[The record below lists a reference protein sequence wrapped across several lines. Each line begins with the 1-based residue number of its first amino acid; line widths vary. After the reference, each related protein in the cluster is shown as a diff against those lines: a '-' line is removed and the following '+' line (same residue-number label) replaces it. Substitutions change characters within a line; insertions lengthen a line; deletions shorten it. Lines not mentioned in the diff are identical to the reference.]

1 MPTVDDSVN
10 VMMTHLKKVADSGK
24 AFNIHPYFH
33 ELTMDV
39 ICRIAMGQR
48 GTRQFENPHVDVCK
62 RVFAHFGV
70 DRLSMFAFLFPFDWF
85 IWCLRRFAFVTANLR
100 KAPFK
105 ELLDILR
112 KEIKERKELR
122 DVTYEQLQSLKYGD
136 AVMKEALRMIPIAAF
151 AASRECN
158 ETTTL
163 GNILIEKGTQVQVD
177 VFTLHYDK
185 DFWGEDAEKFVPE
198 RFLDNKTRHPGAFI
212 PFGGGPRTCIGI
224 RLAYMEEKLAL
235 VKILKEYDVVECEE
249 TEKELKLVGSSVLNP
264 EAVTIKLVKR
274 FKE

>member
-70 DRLSMFAFLFPFDWF
+70 DRLSTFAFLFPFDWF

-122 DVTYEQLQSLKYGD
+122 VEGKNVQEGDRIDFIDLFLDAEASEISDHNGDYMQNKGSLKVAKKMTTDEIGAQCFVFLLAGFDTTANTLANTMFFLAKDPERQKILQSEIDEVCSDEDVTYEQLQSLKYGD
-136 AVMKEALRMIPIAAF
+136 AVMKEALRMIPIAA
-151 AASRECN
+151 
-158 ETTTL
+158 L
-163 GNILIEKGTQVQVD
+163 
-177 VFTLHYDK
+177 
-185 DFWGEDAEKFVPE
+185 
-198 RFLDNKTRHPGAFI
+198 
-212 PFGGGPRTCIGI
+212 
-224 RLAYMEEKLAL
+224 
-235 VKILKEYDVVECEE
+235 
-249 TEKELKLVGSSVLNP
+249 
-264 EAVTIKLVKR
+264 
-274 FKE
+274 